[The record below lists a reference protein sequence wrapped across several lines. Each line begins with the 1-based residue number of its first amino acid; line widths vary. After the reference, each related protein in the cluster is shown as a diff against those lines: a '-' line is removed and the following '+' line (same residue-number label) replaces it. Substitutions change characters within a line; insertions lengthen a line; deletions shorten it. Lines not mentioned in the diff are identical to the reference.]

1 MKDFIEELKWRG
13 MFHQS
18 TSKVDDIFKDDKIIK
33 AYIGFDPTSDSLG
46 IGNLAQI
53 MTLLHFQKCGH
64 KPIVLIGG
72 ATGMVGYP
80 SGKSK
85 ERNLLSKEVL
95 DKNILGQRKQL
106 EKFLN
111 FDCGENSAVI
121 VNNLD
126 WFKDISFL
134 DFIRDIGKHFT
145 ISHMISKESVQSRM
159 DSGISFTEF
168 SYQLIQG
175 FDFFHLYKE
184 NEVTLQMGGSDQ
196 WGNITTGTELI
207 RKAGGEAH
215 GITTHLIKKSDGT
228 KFGKTE
234 AGNVWLDPKKT
245 SPYTFFQFWLNSSD
259 EDITNWIKVF
269 SLKSKEEI
277 ESLINEHNQ
286 NKELRILQKSLTNEI
301 TEMVHGKREL
311 VKCQKLSDI
320 LFKKDFESL
329 NKLTIRELDDLS
341 NGMNKFIIPKSF
353 IKDIS
358 LLDLLV
364 TTGAFESKSK
374 VKQLVQGGGLSV
386 NMNKCSDVNALVR
399 KEFLKNKFLFV
410 RKGKNDDKIF
420 ILK

>member
-1 MKDFIEELKWRG
+1 MKNFIEELKWRG

-64 KPIVLIGG
+64 KPIILIGG
-72 ATGMVGYP
+72 ATGMVGDP

-111 FDCGENSAVI
+111 FNCGENSAVI

-126 WFKDISFL
+126 WFKDINFL

-184 NEVTLQMGGSDQ
+184 EGVTLQMGGSDQ

-269 SLKSKEEI
+269 SLKSK
-277 ESLINEHNQ
+277 
-286 NKELRILQKSLTNEI
+286 K
-301 TEMVHGKREL
+301 
-311 VKCQKLSDI
+311 KL
-320 LFKKDFESL
+320 
-329 NKLTIRELDDLS
+329 
-341 NGMNKFIIPKSF
+341 
-353 IKDIS
+353 
-358 LLDLLV
+358 
-364 TTGAFESKSK
+364 K
-374 VKQLVQGGGLSV
+374 V
-386 NMNKCSDVNALVR
+386 
-399 KEFLKNKFLFV
+399 
-410 RKGKNDDKIF
+410 
-420 ILK
+420 

>member
-1 MKDFIEELKWRG
+1 MKNFIEELKWRG

-72 ATGMVGYP
+72 ATGMVGDP

-95 DKNILGQRKQL
+95 EKNILGQRKQL

-184 NEVTLQMGGSDQ
+184 DDVTLQMGGSDQ

-259 EDITNWIKVF
+259 EDIINWIKVF

-277 ESLINEHNQ
+277 ETLINEHNQ
-286 NKELRILQKSLTNEI
+286 NKESRILQKSLANEI
-301 TEMVHGKREL
+301 TEMVHGKKEL
-311 VKCQKLSDI
+311 VKCQKLSNI

-329 NKLTIRELDDLS
+329 NKLTIRELTDLS

-386 NMNKCSDVNALVR
+386 NMNKCSDVNTLVR

>member
-1 MKDFIEELKWRG
+1 MKNFIEELKWRG

-64 KPIVLIGG
+64 KPIILIGG
-72 ATGMVGYP
+72 ATGMVGDP

-111 FDCGENSAVI
+111 FNCGENSAVI

-126 WFKDISFL
+126 WFKDINFL

-184 NEVTLQMGGSDQ
+184 EGVTLQMGGSDQ

-277 ESLINEHNQ
+277 ESLIDEHNQ
-286 NKELRILQKSLTNEI
+286 NKELRILQKSLANEI
-301 TEMVHGKREL
+301 TEMVRGKKEL

-374 VKQLVQGGGLSV
+374 VKQLVQGLS
-386 NMNKCSDVNALVR
+386 
-399 KEFLKNKFLFV
+399 
-410 RKGKNDDKIF
+410 
-420 ILK
+420 

>member
-72 ATGMVGYP
+72 ATGMVGDP